1 MSWLGRLRNRWREPD
16 LAREFD
22 AELRFHLDSRV
33 EANIR
38 RGMAPDD
45 AATEARRHLG
55 DLTRA
60 REGMREARVAT
71 WLDGLGS
78 DLRHGVRLFG
88 RHPLLTALSIITL
101 SLGIGANAAIYSVFE
116 AVLLRPL
123 PYPAADRLVVLMD
136 GRRGAREVMAP
147 TIPEL
152 LDVREASRSFDAL
165 SFFDTRDFQID
176 GGDEPRRV
184 VGARV
189 EASFLSMLGA
199 GAALG
204 RIFDEADRSGN
215 PSIVVLGSGLWR
227 QSFGADP
234 TVVGRTIAID
244 GVTHEIVGV
253 LPETFSFA
261 YLSSSSVDLYVP
273 YSTSP
278 DYLSR
283 GGQFANVRRV
293 NALARLAPGV
303 SLETAEL
310 ELAAIAAS
318 MAAEHP
324 ALYRTNSAAES
335 TFVMRARLLRD
346 SLVQNSRPVLL
357 MLLGAVVL
365 VLLIA
370 CVNTAQFLLAQAIER
385 EPEVAVRS
393 ALGAGRGRLMRQ
405 FVSEALL
412 LAGAGGVVG
421 AVQAVWL
428 TGVLRRL
435 VPRGTPIVG
444 DIGLDGRALVVVL
457 AVTLVAA
464 IVCVLVPALRFS
476 RAGFPGRLEVRGAV
490 GGGGRLRLAF
500 IAVEVAMSV
509 VLLASAGLLLRSL
522 HELQRAQG
530 GFSTE
535 GVAILR
541 MRGMSGGVADAFTR
555 YLGQIGQVGGLDAI
569 GLANMV
575 LPGRPGVG
583 FTIVGESPDAAAL
596 SRQQASYQIV
606 SGGYFAALGIPLEAG
621 RVFTDDDAGSG
632 PPVAIVNR
640 EMARRYWP
648 DGNPIGRRI
657 RAGEGPRA
665 ATMTIVGVVGNVRPP
680 FQMGDAPQ
688 LYVSYRQQGD
698 PNMALVVR
706 TPPGSPPPI
715 AAIKQAIWSVDSRQ
729 AVFGVGTLA
738 EQLAQS
744 TASQRAIATLIG
756 GFAALALGMSVSG
769 IYTVITYLVS
779 RRVKEIAV
787 RRAIGA
793 TSRHVLRSLTGPTLA
808 WTVVG
813 LVVGTA
819 GAVAG
824 GRLLQAAVTGVMPL
838 DAPLIAAVTGAY
850 FVAVLMAIGAA
861 ARGALRIDPAAALRR

>member
-1 MSWLGRLRNRWREPD
+1 
-16 LAREFD
+16 
-22 AELRFHLDSRV
+22 
-33 EANIR
+33 
-38 RGMAPDD
+38 
-45 AATEARRHLG
+45 
-55 DLTRA
+55 
-60 REGMREARVAT
+60 
-71 WLDGLGS
+71 
-78 DLRHGVRLFG
+78 
-88 RHPLLTALSIITL
+88 
-101 SLGIGANAAIYSVFE
+101 
-116 AVLLRPL
+116 
-123 PYPAADRLVVLMD
+123 
-136 GRRGAREVMAP
+136 
-147 TIPEL
+147 
-152 LDVREASRSFDAL
+152 
-165 SFFDTRDFQID
+165 
-176 GGDEPRRV
+176 
-184 VGARV
+184 
-189 EASFLSMLGA
+189 
-199 GAALG
+199 
-204 RIFDEADRSGN
+204 
-215 PSIVVLGSGLWR
+215 
-227 QSFGADP
+227 
-234 TVVGRTIAID
+234 
-244 GVTHEIVGV
+244 V

-261 YLSSSSVDLYVP
+261 YLSSSPVDLYVP
-273 YSTSP
+273 YPTSP

-283 GGQFANVRRV
+283 SGQFANVRRV

-303 SLETAEL
+303 SLETAES

-318 MAAEHP
+318 MVAAHP
-324 ALYRTNSAAES
+324 GLYRTNGAASGS

-393 ALGAGRGRLMRQ
+393 ALGAGRARLMRQ

-421 AVQAVWL
+421 AAQAVWL

-444 DIGLDGRALVVVL
+444 DIGLDGRVLLVVL

-464 IVCVLVPALRFS
+464 MVCILVPALRFA

-490 GGGGRLRLAF
+490 GGGGRMRLAF

-535 GVAILR
+535 GVSILR

-583 FTIVGESPDAAAL
+583 FTIVGESPDAATL

-621 RVFTDDDAGSG
+621 RVFTDDDAGG
-632 PPVAIVNR
+632 RPPVAIVSR

-648 DGNPIGRRI
+648 DASPIGRRI

-729 AVFGVGTLA
+729 AVFGVGTLE

-744 TASQRAIATLIG
+744 TASQRAIAMLIG
-756 GFAALALGMSVSG
+756 GFAALALAMSVSG

-813 LVVGTA
+813 LVAGSA

-824 GRLLQAAVTGVMPL
+824 GRLLQAAVTGVIPL
-838 DAPLIAAVTGAY
+838 DVTLMAAVTGAY